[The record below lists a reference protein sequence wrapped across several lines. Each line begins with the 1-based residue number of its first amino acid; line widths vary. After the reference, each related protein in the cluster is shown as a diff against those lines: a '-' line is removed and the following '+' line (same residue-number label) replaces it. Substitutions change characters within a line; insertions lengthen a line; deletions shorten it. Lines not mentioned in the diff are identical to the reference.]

1 MQHIWFWLILR
12 LGRPLGGQREQWVPV
27 FLWTLRSLWIKLA
40 HRLGSL
46 SCLFAFR
53 WKSLP
58 ANLGRGN
65 FHERGK
71 LMTEVSQSA
80 SETPARNFP
89 KILKIPEKMSLC
101 HVFVAVLTWFLPES
115 NQVPLWDWGPKSTSP
130 RNCPIYWPRCNP
142 RDLIGSQIMKG
153 RFLVAK
159 IITHVVCHIA
169 STCWQSGLLGLLRN
183 KWFRKTSQM
192 LVQICLEAVAR
203 VIWMF
208 FPRSLS
214 VMMKPTAYFIS
225 IIGQSL
231 NLIWFILI

>member
-1 MQHIWFWLILR
+1 MF
-12 LGRPLGGQREQWVPV
+12 G
-27 FLWTLRSLWIKLA
+27 K
-40 HRLGSL
+40 
-46 SCLFAFR
+46 AFR
-53 WKSLP
+53 RSAGTVSSRVPMDPSQFVNQTGAQTWQPQLPICLSLKI
-58 ANLGRGN
+58 AASKYGALGRGN

-115 NQVPLWDWGPKSTSP
+115 NQVPLWDRGPKSTSP

-159 IITHVVCHIA
+159 TITYVVCHIA

-231 NLIWFILI
+231 NLIWYILI